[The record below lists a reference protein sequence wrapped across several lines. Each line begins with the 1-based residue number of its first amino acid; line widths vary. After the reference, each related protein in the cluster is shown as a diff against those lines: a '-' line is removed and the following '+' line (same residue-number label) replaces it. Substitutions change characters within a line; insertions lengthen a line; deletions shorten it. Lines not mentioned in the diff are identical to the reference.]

1 MHAGYFTANRVP
13 CTVNFLAS
21 KWRDRQLCAVCCC
34 RGECNEWTHLIRLA
48 PQVDSLNTHPISA
61 LVAPPPPFPLELP
74 LSVAFSLA
82 FECES
87 KPKHNNKSFCCI
99 SRAQKF
105 VRYHTEKKRRKRRTE
120 NQNKNQTENT
130 VRRRPRRRSNALSL
144 LQAIL
149 HNKRSD
155 LRKSL
160 RIFSCECVL
169 GKGIASNEK

>member
-1 MHAGYFTANRVP
+1 MLSVVVGVNAMNGHILFDLPHKSTAS
-13 CTVNFLAS
+13 TLTQS
-21 KWRDRQLCAVCCC
+21 L
-34 RGECNEWTHLIRLA
+34 RL
-48 PQVDSLNTHPISA
+48 S
-61 LVAPPPPFPLELP
+61 PPPRLSPLELP
-74 LSVAFSLA
+74 LSLAFSLA

-105 VRYHTEKKRRKRRTE
+105 VRYHTEKKRRKRGTE
-120 NQNKNQTENT
+120 NQNKNQTEKT

>member
-1 MHAGYFTANRVP
+1 MPAVVGVNAMNGHILFDLPHKSTAS
-13 CTVNFLAS
+13 TLTQS
-21 KWRDRQLCAVCCC
+21 L
-34 RGECNEWTHLIRLA
+34 RLS
-48 PQVDSLNTHPISA
+48 P
-61 LVAPPPPFPLELP
+61 PLELP
-74 LSVAFSLA
+74 LSLAFSLA

-105 VRYHTEKKRRKRRTE
+105 VRYHTEKKRRKRGTE
-120 NQNKNQTENT
+120 NQNKNQTEKT
-130 VRRRPRRRSNALSL
+130 ERRRPRRRSNALSL